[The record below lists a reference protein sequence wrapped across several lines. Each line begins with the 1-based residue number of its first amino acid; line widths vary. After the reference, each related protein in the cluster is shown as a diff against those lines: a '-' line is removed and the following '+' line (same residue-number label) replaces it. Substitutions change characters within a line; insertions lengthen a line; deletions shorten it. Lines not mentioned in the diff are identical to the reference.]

1 MVAHGVLPV
10 CIGGL
15 IYVGWRTETLAVF
28 SWLHAIGVD
37 STAFRSVA
45 NAVELPRTLL
55 YCLPGGLWAYSFS
68 WSLAMLWGD
77 SESKVRKLWLAV
89 PWIAAVSS
97 ELGQLVQVLPGTF
110 DLLDLVAYVGGCGG
124 GLVSS
129 ASIINQK

>member
-1 MVAHGVLPV
+1 
-10 CIGGL
+10 
-15 IYVGWRTETLAVF
+15 
-28 SWLHAIGVD
+28 
-37 STAFRSVA
+37 
-45 NAVELPRTLL
+45 
-55 YCLPGGLWAYSFS
+55 
-68 WSLAMLWGD
+68 MLWGD